1 MAAHHHV
8 LVLLCEGE
16 GGEGGRREERGR
28 REGGEGEERGRRGRE
43 KRGRNGGGEKGEE
56 GRGREVVVYEDT
68 VHITALIIHLSLTIT
83 PDTHTVVLVSELD
96 PLFKEGDAVTSFPTI
111 YKTWL

>member
-16 GGEGGRREERGR
+16 GERGR
-28 REGGEGEERGRRGRE
+28 REGGEGEKREGGMEGERGRD
-43 KRGRNGGGEKGEE
+43 GGGEKGEE

-68 VHITALIIHLSLTIT
+68 VHITALIIHLYLTN
-83 PDTHTVVLVSELD
+83 THTHSVPRV
-96 PLFKEGDAVTSFPTI
+96 
-111 YKTWL
+111 

>member
-16 GGEGGRREERGR
+16 GETEGGR
-28 REGGEGEERGRRGRE
+28 EGGRER
-43 KRGRNGGGEKGEE
+43 
-56 GRGREVVVYEDT
+56 VVYEDT

-83 PDTHTVVLVSELD
+83 PDTHTVFLMSELD
-96 PLFKEGDAVTSFPTI
+96 PLFKEGDAVTFPTI
-111 YKTWL
+111 YRPCYRLNWLELDTIGN

>member
-16 GGEGGRREERGR
+16 
-28 REGGEGEERGRRGRE
+28 RGRE
-43 KRGRNGGGEKGEE
+43 RKEREGWRGRKGEE
-56 GRGREVVVYEDT
+56 GRGREVVLYEDT

-83 PDTHTVVLVSELD
+83 PDTHTCTVFLMSELD
-96 PLFKEGDAVTSFPTI
+96 PLFKEGDAGTSFPTI
-111 YKTWL
+111 YRPDTIGYHWTPSKIKSV

>member
-16 GGEGGRREERGR
+16 GE
-28 REGGEGEERGRRGRE
+28 REGGGRD
-43 KRGRNGGGEKGEE
+43 GGGEKGEE
-56 GRGREVVVYEDT
+56 GRGREVVMYEDT

-83 PDTHTVVLVSELD
+83 PDTHTQWSSCLN
-96 PLFKEGDAVTSFPTI
+96 
-111 YKTWL
+111 

>member
-16 GGEGGRREERGR
+16 GGREGGRREERKGWRGR
-28 REGGEGEERGRRGRE
+28 ERRRGR
-43 KRGRNGGGEKGEE
+43 GA
-56 GRGREVVVYEDT
+56 REAVVYEDT

-83 PDTHTVVLVSELD
+83 PDAHSVPRV
-96 PLFKEGDAVTSFPTI
+96 
-111 YKTWL
+111 